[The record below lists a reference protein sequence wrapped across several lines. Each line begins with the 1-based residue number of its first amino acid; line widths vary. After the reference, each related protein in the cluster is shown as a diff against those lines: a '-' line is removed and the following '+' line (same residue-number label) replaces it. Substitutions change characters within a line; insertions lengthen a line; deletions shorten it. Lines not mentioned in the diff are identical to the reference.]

1 MDNDKTFDG
10 VTLSGILISIF
21 ALIFSSFIIY
31 RPTRLSPGQGIRLL
45 NLLPWGFFFTVLLL
59 GFLVLLS
66 LFRRKSK
73 YIEFIFGLTG
83 SFLLILTFII
93 ASEGAKSLIDSE
105 ITFGRSSVGPGVWL
119 IILGAYFLIFSSLQR
134 LKTHIFLRLILSLL
148 VPIVVAYLIVSGKLN
163 ELSIMKEFANRKE
176 RFILELLRHLNLS
189 ALAVGVGVSLG
200 VPLGIWS
207 FRSKAAERPVFFF
220 VNFVQTI
227 PGLALFGLLIAPLA
241 YISMKYP
248 VLREL
253 GIQGVGTTPALIAL
267 TLYTLLPIT
276 RNTFTSLKVI
286 QPEIVDAGIGM
297 GMNRRQLLFKVE
309 IPLAVPVVLAGVR
322 VAAVQTVGNATL
334 AALIGAGG
342 MGVFIFQG
350 LGQAVPD
357 LILLGAIP
365 IIFLAV
371 VVDTIMQ
378 LIVFLLTPK
387 GIVGKTE

>member
-342 MGVFIFQG
+342 LGVFIFQG

>member
-1 MDNDKTFDG
+1 MDNDKTFDV
-10 VTLSGILISIF
+10 VTLLGILISIF
-21 ALIFSSFIIY
+21 ALIFSGFIIY